1 MDKDISINQS
11 SVRPTKKQFEIL
23 EFIEKFINEH
33 GYSPSYRE
41 IMSSLNYTSVSTVA
55 MHVNSLLKRGHLI
68 KREHSARSI
77 EIVNKTENTRV
88 KSNLITA
95 GQEKWLVDRI
105 ELKLKEVSESK
116 EITKTKIEELY
127 VLSAALRILNIEG
140 AANSIN
146 SKISELKARL
156 DSKE

>member
-1 MDKDISINQS
+1 MEKDISINQS

-116 EITKTKIEELY
+116 EITKAKIEELY

>member
-1 MDKDISINQS
+1 
-11 SVRPTKKQFEIL
+11 
-23 EFIEKFINEH
+23 
-33 GYSPSYRE
+33 
-41 IMSSLNYTSVSTVA
+41 MSSLNYTSVSTVA

-156 DSKE
+156 DNLSLIHISEPTRPY

>member
-1 MDKDISINQS
+1 MEKDISINQS

-88 KSNLITA
+88 KSNLITS

>member
-156 DSKE
+156 DNKE

>member
-1 MDKDISINQS
+1 MEKDISINQS

-156 DSKE
+156 DNKE

>member
-1 MDKDISINQS
+1 MEKDISINQS

>member
-1 MDKDISINQS
+1 MEKDISINQS

-146 SKISELKARL
+146 SKILELKARL

>member
-1 MDKDISINQS
+1 MEKDISINQS

-146 SKISELKARL
+146 SKIAELKARL
-156 DSKE
+156 DNKE

>member
-1 MDKDISINQS
+1 MEKDISINQS
-11 SVRPTKKQFEIL
+11 NVRPTKKQFEIL

-41 IMSSLNYTSVSTVA
+41 IMSGLNYTSVSTVA

-156 DSKE
+156 DNKE

>member
-1 MDKDISINQS
+1 MEKDISINQS
-11 SVRPTKKQFEIL
+11 SVGPTKKKFEIL
-23 EFIEKFINEH
+23 EFIEKFMNEH

-41 IMSSLNYTSVSTVA
+41 IMSGLNYTSVSTVA

-77 EIVNKTENTRV
+77 EIVNKTENTKV

-116 EITKTKIEELY
+116 EITKAKIEELY
-127 VLSAALRILNIEG
+127 VLSATLRILNIEG

-156 DSKE
+156 DNKE